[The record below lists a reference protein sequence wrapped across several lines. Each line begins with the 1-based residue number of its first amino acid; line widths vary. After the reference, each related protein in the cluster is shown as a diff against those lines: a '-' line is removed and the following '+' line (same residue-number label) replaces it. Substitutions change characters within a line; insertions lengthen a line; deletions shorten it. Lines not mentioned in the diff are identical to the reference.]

1 MEKQKLE
8 NGLEVCRKV
17 GKMLKSQFPN
27 DIMKIEKNT
36 IIAYSKENSRLLSG
50 NKDRRGGMSGC
61 HAYYTLSKPHRIA
74 VKQKVLTSQDGCWCG
89 ANHYSLN
96 PIMIEY
102 TTPNGIVMKKDHSL
116 DTDIRGNF
124 ALVEL
129 MCHEFAHHRTKGH
142 AKGFKI
148 KYKRHLD
155 HMVNKMISG
164 EFYVN

>member
-1 MEKQKLE
+1 MEIE

-27 DIMKIEKNT
+27 EIMKIDKNT
-36 IIAYSKENSRLLSG
+36 ILAQSKENRRLMHSTKNNGMG
-50 NKDRRGGMSGC
+50 N
-61 HAYYTLSKPHRIA
+61 HQAFYTYAKPHRII
-74 VKQKVLTSQDGCWCG
+74 VKQQVLINQDNCWCG
-89 ANHYSLN
+89 ANHYSVD
-96 PIMIEY
+96 PIMQKY
-102 TTPNGIVMKKDHSL
+102 GFSMVPQRSL
-116 DTDIRGNF
+116 NTEIRGNF

-164 EFYVN
+164 EFYD

>member
-27 DIMKIEKNT
+27 DIMKIDKNT
-36 IIAYSKENSRLLSG
+36 ILAQSKENSRLMHDTKRSG
-50 NKDRRGGMSGC
+50 MGN
-61 HAYYTLSKPHRIA
+61 HLAFYTYAKPHRII
-74 VKQKVLTSQDGCWCG
+74 VKQQVLINQDKCWCG

-96 PIMIEY
+96 PIMESY
-102 TTPNGIVMKKDHSL
+102 GFNGSMVPKRSL
-116 DTDIRGNF
+116 NPEIRGNF
-124 ALVEL
+124 ALVEM

-164 EFYVN
+164 EFYLDR

>member
-1 MEKQKLE
+1 MTNQELE

-27 DIMKIEKNT
+27 DIMKIDKNT
-36 IIAYSKENSRLLSG
+36 ILAQSKENSRLMHDTKRSG
-50 NKDRRGGMSGC
+50 MGN
-61 HAYYTLSKPHRIA
+61 HLAFYTYAKPHRII
-74 VKQKVLTSQDGCWCG
+74 VKQQVLINQNNCWCG
-89 ANHYSLN
+89 ANHYSVD
-96 PIMIEY
+96 PIMETY
-102 TTPNGIVMKKDHSL
+102 NSGTTVPKRSL
-116 DTDIRGNF
+116 NTSIRGNF

-155 HMVNKMISG
+155 FMINKMISG
-164 EFYVN
+164 EFYLD

>member
-1 MEKQKLE
+1 MEID

-36 IIAYSKENSRLLSG
+36 VIAYSKENSRLLSG
-50 NKDRRGGMSGC
+50 NKDRRGGMGGC
-61 HAYYTLSKPHRIA
+61 HAYYTNSKPHRIA
-74 VKQKVLTSQDGCWCG
+74 VKQKVLINQDNCWCG
-89 ANHYSLN
+89 ANHYSVD
-96 PIMIEY
+96 PIMETY
-102 TTPNGIVMKKDHSL
+102 NSGTTVPKRSL
-116 DTDIRGNF
+116 NTSIRGNF

-155 HMVNKMISG
+155 FMINKMISG
-164 EFYVN
+164 EFYLD